1 MKRLFLVCPDCY
13 MEQKIRAQ
21 YGSDSFFL
29 TALGSVFHIDNFKYA
44 EEVNSFLSREDVMH
58 IYIVNDVNCTFIQNA
73 LSSGTNHKTKAEIA
87 LAELYLNNID
97 ALEELNSYEE
107 KAMYLAKLNIYRQA
121 NDLRST
127 AFLGSKIESD
137 QIALKGVLYHREKNE
152 ITEIEVDI

>member
-58 IYIVNDVNCTFIQNA
+58 IYIVNDVNCTFIQNT

-87 LAELYLNNID
+87 LEELYSD
-97 ALEELNSYEE
+97 EV
-107 KAMYLAKLNIYRQA
+107 KAMYLAKLNIFRQA

-152 ITEIEVDI
+152 FTEIEVDL